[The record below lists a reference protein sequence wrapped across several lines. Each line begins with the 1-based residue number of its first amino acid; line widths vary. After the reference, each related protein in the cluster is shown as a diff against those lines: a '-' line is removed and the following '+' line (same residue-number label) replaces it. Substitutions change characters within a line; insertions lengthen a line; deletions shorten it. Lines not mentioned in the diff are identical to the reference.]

1 MTDLIGSVF
10 SFREGDCKDI
20 YTTPFGPG
28 PGKKSVL
35 ILQFSII
42 QGHDI
47 FTAPDGGKRGG
58 KATPPPICRDST
70 PRGPTGTKKGG
81 PKRPQEAPQEAP
93 GPGEPKA
100 EMGGFPERAQN
111 DKNAKIVPNII

>member
-47 FTAPDGGKRGG
+47 FTAPDGGEK
-58 KATPPPICRDST
+58 KPPICRD
-70 PRGPTGTKKGG
+70 RGGVRRGG
-81 PKRPQEAPQEAP
+81 LAGVFFSGR
-93 GPGEPKA
+93 
-100 EMGGFPERAQN
+100 
-111 DKNAKIVPNII
+111 